1 MLTAP
6 LTTSRFR
13 DRVFDLFTNPDAETT
28 PTVSH
33 LTKEDT
39 DFGPGELTS
48 QVLAVASPWID
59 LCSPDPL
66 VYNISRQVLNLEV
79 SYAAFCG
86 VANII
91 IPGPSIHGGIIQG
104 DGVAQYAYAVQEI
117 LEVGLYHSV
126 LIRMPMSDG
135 SSRSQLHREQS
146 LASYTRSIFVE
157 NFQDDIR
164 LESDP
169 FGMWDAWN
177 ITRSVCKYNNR
188 LFVGKI
194 KHEISKPAA
203 ALAQSIFSP
212 ERALTS
218 WEFPPRSLNAVQNI
232 PSLG

>member
-13 DRVFDLFTNPDAETT
+13 DRVFDLFTNSDAEAT

-48 QVLAVASPWID
+48 QLLAVASPWID

-91 IPGPSIHGGIIQG
+91 IPGPSIHGGIIHR
-104 DGVAQYAYAVQEI
+104 DGIAQYAYAVQEI

-126 LIRMPMSDG
+126 LIRMPMSDD
-135 SSRSQLHREQS
+135 SSRSQLHRQQS
-146 LASYTRSIFVE
+146 LASYARPICMEKS
-157 NFQDDIR
+157 QDDIR
-164 LESDP
+164 LESDS

-194 KHEISKPAA
+194 KHKISKLAA
-203 ALAQSIFSP
+203 ALAHFIFSS
-212 ERALTS
+212 EMALTS

-232 PSLG
+232 PSPG